1 MKNLIIILAG
11 EARAGK
17 DTSADCIQ
25 SILDTHFITHDRSFF
40 AKALKESAK
49 HVFNLTDEHVFGSLK
64 EVDFTLNV
72 SVHDIYVKT
81 LKQLVHGHLKHIPLH
96 MKDKIPGEIALAITN
111 AMVSCIMSKG
121 KPVTDSPALRDNNQ
135 RIVSPRQLMQ
145 WWGTEAVRVGAYENA
160 WIDAVQ
166 SDIDSS
172 DSRVFIL
179 SDTRFDNEAE
189 QITKNNL
196 SANVLCIRV
205 HRGEKVQVSKHASEA
220 GINDKYVDY
229 NVQNNGSIADLM
241 DSLHNILFQRNCAGD
256 LKWLAN

>member
-1 MKNLIIILAG
+1 MKNLIILLAG

-17 DTSADCIQ
+17 DTSADSLQ
-25 SILDTHFITHDRSFF
+25 AILDTHFITHDRSFF

-64 EVDFTLNV
+64 ETEFTFTVDI
-72 SVHDIYVKT
+72 HQIYCKT
-81 LKQLVHGHLKHIPLH
+81 RDQLKTGHLSHIPSR
-96 MKDKIPGEIALAITN
+96 MKDKSREEIALAITN
-111 AMVSCIMSKG
+111 AMVTSIMSKG
-121 KPVTDSPALRDNNQ
+121 KPATDSPATRDNNV

-145 WWGTEAVRVGAYENA
+145 WWGTEAVRVGAYEDA

-166 SDIDSS
+166 SEIDKSEG
-172 DSRVFIL
+172 DVFII

-189 QITKNNL
+189 QIIKKNL

-220 GINDKYVDY
+220 GISDKYVDY
-229 NVQNNGSIADLM
+229 DIQNNGSIAELM

-256 LKWLAN
+256 YKWLAN

>member
-1 MKNLIIILAG
+1 MKNLIILLAG

-17 DTSADCIQ
+17 DTSADSIQ
-25 SILDTHFITHDRSFF
+25 AILDTHFITHNRSFF

-64 EVDFTLNV
+64 ETDFTM
-72 SVHDIYVKT
+72 SVNFDDIYVKT
-81 LKQLVHGHLKHIPLH
+81 YDELTKGHLSHIPEH
-96 MKDKIPGEIALAITN
+96 MKDKVTEEIAFNITT
-111 AMVSCIMSKG
+111 AMVKCIMAKG
-121 KPVTDSPALRDNNQ
+121 KSLTGSTSLRDNNQ
-135 RIVSPRQLMQ
+135 YIVSPRQLMQ
-145 WWGTEAVRVGAYENA
+145 WWGTEAVRVGAYEDA

-166 SDIDSS
+166 SEIDKSEG
-172 DSRVFIL
+172 DVFII

-189 QITKNNL
+189 QIIKKNL

-220 GINDKYVDY
+220 GISDKYVDY
-229 NVQNNGSIADLM
+229 DIQNNGSIADLM